1 MPRRLAHSPAD
12 RHAGCL
18 HILVIV
24 NSAAISFPFLMVTNT
39 ICYLALSMCQ
49 EMVHFVQLT
58 ESPSFP
64 QYLSSLSSLEAE
76 SLTLWIHSILLPGSP
91 EVSYGQVTTFGL

>member
-1 MPRRLAHSPAD
+1 M
-12 RHAGCL
+12 
-18 HILVIV
+18 IV
-24 NSAAISFPFLMVTNT
+24 NSAVISCPFLMATTT

-64 QYLSSLSSLEAE
+64 QYLSSLSSLEPEA
-76 SLTLWIHSILLPGSP
+76 STLNWTHSVLLPGCP
-91 EVSYGQVTTFGL
+91 EVSLGQVTTFGL